1 MIFWVFLAIF
11 VNGIIS
17 FAYSVKTVPET
28 TNLWAMLAV
37 NFVYFLGIT
46 QTGIIF
52 SAVMRLA
59 RSEWA
64 RYFSRLGEV
73 LTLSFIP
80 VAAVTFAVIYIGGIN
95 HLFFWASPNAHGE
108 HINPLF
114 GRNIFLW
121 KNMILMALFYI
132 ISYAYFRS
140 GREEASPSESSRSGS
155 NALATLVIITYVIAN
170 TNIAWDFGMMI
181 SPHWESSI
189 FPPYYWSGNLL
200 VGSAFL
206 FLISV
211 YFISGSAQEGMGRK
225 LLDSMGKVLLG
236 FMLLWVYMLW
246 SQYIVIWYGNQPDLT
261 GHLYKEMT
269 GNYALMFA
277 AMILTGLVIPFFGL
291 IFRRIKLDVKALSA
305 VAVSI
310 CVAMWLER
318 YLMIIPAI
326 SDGNTAIFASWAGVS
341 LTLAGLSSILLSIMA
356 FMKLFPMV
364 KIKAEREK

>member
-17 FAYSVKTVPET
+17 FAYSVQTAPET

-37 NFVYFLGIT
+37 TFVYFLGIT

-59 RSEWA
+59 KSKWA

-80 VAAVTFAVIYIGGIN
+80 VAAVTFAVIYIGGIK
-95 HLFFWASPNAHGE
+95 HLFPWATPTAHGE

-114 GRNIFLW
+114 GRGIFLW
-121 KNMILMALFYI
+121 KNLVLMTLFYI
-132 ISYAYFRS
+132 MSYAYFRS
-140 GREEASPSESSRSGS
+140 SREESGPLESSSRS
-155 NALATLVIITYVIAN
+155 NVLAVLVIIIYVLAN

-211 YFISGSAQEGMGRK
+211 YLISGSAKEGMGKRH
-225 LLDSMGKVLLG
+225 LDSMGKVLLG
-236 FMLLWVYMLW
+236 FMLLWVYMFW

-261 GHLYKEMT
+261 GPLYKEMT
-269 GNYALMFA
+269 GNYTLMFA

-318 YLMIIPAI
+318 YLMIIPAV
-326 SDGNTAIFASWAGVS
+326 SEGNSAIFASWAGVS
-341 LTLAGLSSILLSIMA
+341 LTLAGLSSILLSVLA

-364 KIKAEREK
+364 MIKSHREE